1 MARNR
6 EFDTERVVSKAMEMF
21 WQNGYHG
28 VSTQEMIDEFGISK
42 SSMYGAF
49 GDKMQLFIVAL
60 ELYGSEIIKNISTRL
75 DKCKDVAKEIRS
87 ILTETAYGA
96 IADSEHK
103 GCFMVNTAIELAPH
117 HELILKM
124 VNDHRKKLENIF
136 ADAIQKGIEHN
147 FIRADVSPAAIS
159 KLLCTALNGIYVD
172 SKYLR
177 SKKYFDE
184 IIDSVMSVIVCI
196 HSPAFSNR

>member
-6 EFDTERVVSKAMEMF
+6 EYDTDRVVSMAMEMF

-28 VSTQEMIDEFGISK
+28 VSTQEMIDQFGISK

-60 ELYGSEIIKNISTRL
+60 ELYGSEIIKNTSERL
-75 DKCKDVAKEIRS
+75 DKCTDVAKEIRT
-87 ILTETAYGA
+87 ILIETAYEA
-96 IADSEHK
+96 IADNEHK

-117 HELILKM
+117 HECLLKM
-124 VNDHRKKLENIF
+124 VNDHRKKLETIF
-136 ADAIQKGIEHN
+136 AGAIQKGIEHD
-147 FIRADVSPAAIS
+147 FIRAAVNPAAIG
-159 KLLCTALNGIYVD
+159 KLLCTVLNGIYVD

-184 IIDSVMSVIVCI
+184 IIDSVMSVMV
-196 HSPAFSNR
+196 

>member
-6 EFDTERVVSKAMEMF
+6 EFDTERVVGKAMEMF
-21 WQNGYHG
+21 WQSGYHG

-60 ELYGSEIIKNISTRL
+60 ELYGSEIIINTNNRL
-75 DKCKDVAKEIRS
+75 DKCTDVAKEIRS

-96 IADSEHK
+96 IADDEHK

-136 ADAIQKGIEHN
+136 AGAIQKGIEHD
-147 FIRADVSPAAIS
+147 FIRTGVSPVSIG
-159 KLLCTALNGIYVD
+159 KLLCTVLNGIYVD

-177 SKKYFDE
+177 SKEYFDE
-184 IIDSVMSVIVCI
+184 IIDSLMSVIV
-196 HSPAFSNR
+196 